1 MDYINDK
8 RNLMNKFKKGAIVK
22 HSNVEGVRF
31 VIECFDYKGLLVGLR
46 RIYTNGNISQKILW
60 TDPEYVVSDT
70 LDEVNNYCMHD
81 IETIKTICN
90 TVDFSRTNI
99 KKVIFNNPATIVFWS
114 DGSKTVVK
122 AHNDDYD
129 PEKGLA
135 MAIAKKALGNEGNY
149 YNVFKKWLPNEDSSE
164 EIRDRTCYKIA
175 EERFNEILDRITKE
189 AFRGF

>member
-1 MDYINDK
+1 MGNIIDSKKELMSKINIGDIVILSKIDGK
-8 RNLMNKFKKGAIVK
+8 RFL
-22 HSNVEGVRF
+22 VEYLDNRNF
-31 VIECFDYKGLLVGLR
+31 LVGIR
-46 RIYTNGNISQKILW
+46 GIHINKVYTNGVQYGQFFWVN
-60 TDPEYVVSDT
+60 PEDIIIA
-70 LDEVNNYCMHD
+70 NNRYKV
-81 IETIKTICN
+81 EKTYN
-90 TVDFSRTNI
+90 LGTSV

-164 EIRDRTCYKIA
+164 EIRDRTCYEIA
-175 EERFNEILDRITKE
+175 GERFNEILDKITKE
-189 AFRGF
+189 AYRRGQLENDKY

>member
-1 MDYINDK
+1 MGNIIDSKKELMSKINIGDIVILSKIDGK
-8 RNLMNKFKKGAIVK
+8 RFL
-22 HSNVEGVRF
+22 VEYLDNRNFLVGIKSIRINEVS
-31 VIECFDYKGLLVGLR
+31 INGSQYGGLLWV
-46 RIYTNGNISQKILW
+46 
-60 TDPEYVVSDT
+60 DPE
-70 LDEVNNYCMHD
+70 D
-81 IETIKTICN
+81 IIIASNRYKVEKTY
-90 TVDFSRTNI
+90 SLGTNI

-164 EIRDRTCYKIA
+164 EIRDRTCYEIA
-175 EERFNEILDRITKE
+175 GERFNEILDRITKE

>member
-1 MDYINDK
+1 MGNIIDSKKELMSKINIGD
-8 RNLMNKFKKGAIVK
+8 IVV
-22 HSNVEGVRF
+22 HSKVDGKRF
-31 VIECFDYKGLLVGLR
+31 VVEYLDNRNFLVGIR
-46 RIYTNGNISQKILW
+46 DVRINGYGQLLWVHPEDIIIANYRYTV
-60 TDPEYVVSDT
+60 E
-70 LDEVNNYCMHD
+70 
-81 IETIKTICN
+81 KTYN
-90 TVDFSRTNI
+90 LGTSV

-164 EIRDRTCYKIA
+164 EIRDRTCYEIA
-175 EERFNEILDRITKE
+175 GERFNEILDKITKE
-189 AFRGF
+189 AYRRGQLENDKY

>member
-1 MDYINDK
+1 MGNIIDSKKELMSKINIGDIVVHSK
-8 RNLMNKFKKGAIVK
+8 VDGKKFVVEYLDNRNF
-22 HSNVEGVRF
+22 
-31 VIECFDYKGLLVGLR
+31 LVGIKSI
-46 RIYTNGNISQKILW
+46 RINESQYGSLFW
-60 TDPEYVVSDT
+60 VHPEDIIIA
-70 LDEVNNYCMHD
+70 NNRYKV
-81 IETIKTICN
+81 EKTYN
-90 TVDFSRTNI
+90 LGTNI

-122 AHNDDYD
+122 AHLDDYD

-164 EIRDRTCYKIA
+164 EIRDRTCYEIA
-175 EERFNEILDRITKE
+175 GERFNEILDKIAKE

>member
-1 MDYINDK
+1 MGNIIIDSKKELMSKINIGDTVVLSK
-8 RNLMNKFKKGAIVK
+8 IDGKIFVVEYLDNRNF
-22 HSNVEGVRF
+22 
-31 VIECFDYKGLLVGLR
+31 LVGIR
-46 RIYTNGNISQKILW
+46 GIRINKVDINGAQYGQFFWVNPEDIIIS
-60 TDPEYVVSDT
+60 
-70 LDEVNNYCMHD
+70 NNRYKV
-81 IETIKTICN
+81 EKTY
-90 TVDFSRTNI
+90 SLGTNI
-99 KKVIFNNPATIVFWS
+99 KKVIFNSPATIVFWS

-164 EIRDRTCYKIA
+164 DIRDRTCYEIA
-175 EERFNEILDRITKE
+175 GERFNEILDKITKE

>member
-1 MDYINDK
+1 MSKLNIGD
-8 RNLMNKFKKGAIVK
+8 IVVYSK
-22 HSNVEGVRF
+22 VDGKRF
-31 VIECFDYKGLLVGLR
+31 VVEYLDNRNFLVGIKSI
-46 RIYTNGNISQKILW
+46 RINEAQYGQFFWVNPEDIIIS
-60 TDPEYVVSDT
+60 
-70 LDEVNNYCMHD
+70 NNRYKV
-81 IETIKTICN
+81 EKTY
-90 TVDFSRTNI
+90 SLRTNI

-164 EIRDRTCYKIA
+164 EIRDRTCYEIA
-175 EERFNEILDRITKE
+175 GERFNEILDRITKE